1 MKGNRHPRVSYKCNT
16 PAHLISSAG
25 LHVAAALRAL
35 HRAQAHQEQPYRA
48 ATEDSAAT
56 TERLHTAR
64 AIAHLQ
70 EAHSNIKDAHAAHR
84 RISPAL

>member
-1 MKGNRHPRVSYKCNT
+1 MKGNRHPRITYRCDH
-16 PAHLISSAG
+16 PAHLIASAG

-35 HRAQAHQEQPYRA
+35 ARAQLHQEAPYRA

-64 AIAHLQ
+64 AIGHLQ
-70 EAHSNIKDAHAAHR
+70 DAASNIKDAHRAHR
-84 RISPAL
+84 ATSPAL